1 MDLKKLLAGEKKA
14 QSGESPR
21 DRQAPQFSGTTD
33 AFWAI
38 IRHQRSEILEL
49 RTSVSV
55 LKRDLARLD
64 KYFYSHKAAI
74 MGGNGDDLAKATA
87 LVKGS
92 LPPGPGPVIPGV
104 GEETLDELP
113 VF

>member
-1 MDLKKLLAGEKKA
+1 MDLKKLITGEKKD
-14 QSGESPR
+14 QSGKIPR

-64 KYFYSHKAAI
+64 KYFYQHKAAI
-74 MGGNGDDLAKATA
+74 MGGNGDDLAKADA
-87 LVKGS
+87 LVRGN
-92 LPPGPGPVIPGV
+92 LPPGPGPILPGV
-104 GEETLDELP
+104 GEETLGELP
-113 VF
+113 QF